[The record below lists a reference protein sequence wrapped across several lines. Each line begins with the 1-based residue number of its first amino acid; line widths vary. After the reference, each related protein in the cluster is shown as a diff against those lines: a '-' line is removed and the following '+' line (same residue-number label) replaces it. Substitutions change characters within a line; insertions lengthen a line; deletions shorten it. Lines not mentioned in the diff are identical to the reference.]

1 MCSVRLNCN
10 QKSPDNQLVTL
21 MSNRK
26 RRVGS
31 IRIELLAKSREAAL
45 NAVQTFN
52 NPLTTFKTETFIVL
66 MVIAWMY
73 LLHAYYRSKRIDY
86 RYYDQG
92 IMRHHYHRTKSGA
105 YKYWELERC
114 LNEADCP
121 LDSATKGN
129 LRFLIGLRHEIEHHK
144 SVGIDQHLTGRYL
157 ACCLNYE
164 RVITK
169 LFGEKYGLGNA
180 LTFTL
185 QFRDIT
191 KVPIPEEALGT
202 LPSNVAKYLQEFDS
216 NLPDED
222 FQSPHYA
229 YRLLFVRKL
238 TGKKGQADR
247 AIEFISADS
256 ELAKTINHD
265 YWVLKEAER
274 KKYRRRD
281 ILKMMSEE
289 GYPNFGPNDHT
300 QLWKKLDAK
309 NPAKGYGAEVVPGLW
324 LWYDRWV
331 EVVRRHCEENA
342 LLYSAKPA

>member
-1 MCSVRLNCN
+1 
-10 QKSPDNQLVTL
+10 VTK
-21 MSNRK
+21 RK
-26 RRVGS
+26 RRIGS
-31 IRIELLAKSREAAL
+31 IRVELLAKSREAAL

-92 IMRHHYHRTKSGA
+92 IICHHYHRTKSGA

-144 SVGIDQHLTGRYL
+144 SVGIGQHLTGRYL

-164 RVITK
+164 RVITE

-191 KVPIPEEALGT
+191 KVPIQEEALGT
-202 LPSNVAKYLQEFDS
+202 LPPNVAKYLQEFDS
-216 NLPDED
+216 NLPNED
-222 FQSPHYA
+222 FQSSRYA

-238 TGKKGQADR
+238 TSKKGQADR
-247 AIEFISADS
+247 AIEFIPADS
-256 ELAKTINHD
+256 ELAKTIDRD
-265 YWVLKEAER
+265 YWVVKEAER
-274 KKYRRRD
+274 KKYMRKD
-281 ILKMMSEE
+281 ILKIMHKE

-309 NPAKGYGAEVVPGLW
+309 NPAKGYGIEVVPGLW

-331 EVVRRHCEENA
+331 EVVRRHCKENTE
-342 LLYSAKPA
+342 LYVAKPT